1 VQFSG
6 RHSELKGEVG
16 FVGEPSIGIVELEVI
31 FDVDDT
37 TGTSCVAR
45 ESGTNGDAG
54 II

>member
-31 FDVDDT
+31 FDVDEF
-37 TGTSCVAR
+37 VAT
-45 ESGTNGDAG
+45 ESAE
-54 II
+54 IE